1 MTFDAS
7 HLKQLAINDNGFVFD
22 PHTGH
27 TFTLNATGL
36 AVLEA
41 LKRGELAEQIAEKL
55 SADFDLDGSEDLGR
69 DVEDFV
75 ARLQEY
81 ALIAAN
87 PEGSQP

>member
-1 MTFDAS
+1 MSFDSS

-22 PHTGH
+22 PRTGH

-41 LKRGELAEQIAEKL
+41 LKRGEVGEQIAEKL
-55 SADFDLDGSEDLGR
+55 GIDFDLDGSEDLAR

-81 ALIAAN
+81 ALVVAT
-87 PEGSQP
+87 PEGPTA